1 MDAKWFIWRR
11 VHRASSGNWQVFQ
24 GWLYVSLCEHFSLSH
39 IYIYIIYWYVCIY
52 TRWCLKSSLA
62 FDMAPF
68 FITSFLGG
76 NLGWWIT
83 ISIFTINIYIYLFIE
98 KEREKDVYTFTRTHT
113 HTHLTELQ
121 QCHRTKGG
129 GLVLRNDDFRKI
141 QDPNSPGYIRWK
153 NR

>member
-1 MDAKWFIWRR
+1 MVYLEKGT
-11 VHRASSGNWQVFQ
+11 SSIIGQLA
-24 GWLYVSLCEHFSLSH
+24 GFSRLVVCIIMWALFSISH
-39 IYIYIIYWYVCIY
+39 IYIYIILICMYIHTVMPQIIIGIWHGPLFYY
-52 TRWCLKSSLA
+52 L
-62 FDMAPF
+62 F
-68 FITSFLGG
+68 FGG